1 VTIVSGARRGRTEL
15 FTTMSSGGL
24 ACSEKH
30 AIIAFFADCSS
41 RFQIADAARPQRL
54 SQLVIERDSVK
65 SGACESSNWQQ
76 NKICIRCLT
85 RRAKAIDNLAS
96 VLIAAA
102 ANEGIARSGL
112 RQMFFKN

>member
-1 VTIVSGARRGRTEL
+1 MTSVTYG
-15 FTTMSSGGL
+15 
-24 ACSEKH
+24 K
-30 AIIAFFADCSS
+30 
-41 RFQIADAARPQRL
+41 DAVA
-54 SQLVIERDSVK
+54 
-65 SGACESSNWQQ
+65 

-85 RRAKAIDNLAS
+85 RQAKAIDNLAS